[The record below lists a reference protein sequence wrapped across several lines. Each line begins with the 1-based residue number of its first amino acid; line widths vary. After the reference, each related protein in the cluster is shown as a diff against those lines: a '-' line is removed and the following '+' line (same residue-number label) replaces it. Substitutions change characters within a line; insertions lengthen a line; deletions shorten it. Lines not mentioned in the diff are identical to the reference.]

1 MIEVRELS
9 KSFGDVRAVDGV
21 SFRAENGRIT
31 GLLGPNGAGK
41 STTLRI
47 LCSVMKPDG
56 GTALVDG
63 CDVVESS
70 LVARRRL
77 GALTSSSELYPRLT
91 ARENIRYYG
100 KLHGLSHKTL
110 RTEVDRLIDQLE
122 IEGFADRR
130 AKSLAAGER
139 LRVALARVL
148 IHSPRN
154 VLLFNPTEGL
164 DVTGTRAL
172 REIIRRLRDQGVCV
186 LLSSH
191 RMQQVAELCDEIV
204 LLARGRV
211 VAEGTLEEICGTTGA
226 PELEEALVKAIS
238 REEIH

>member
-21 SFRAENGRIT
+21 SFRAESGRIT

-41 STTLRI
+41 ATTLRI
-47 LCSVMKPDG
+47 LCSVVKPDG

-70 LVARRRL
+70 LEARHRL
-77 GALTSSSELYPRLT
+77 GALTGSSELYPRLT

-100 KLHGLSHKTL
+100 KLHGLSRKTL

-122 IEGFADRR
+122 IAGFADRR
-130 AKSLAAGER
+130 ARSLSAGER
-139 LRVALARVL
+139 VRVALARAL

-164 DVTGTRAL
+164 DVSGTRAL
-172 REIIRRLRDQGVCV
+172 QKIIRRLREQGVCV

-211 VAEGTLEEICGTTGA
+211 VA
-226 PELEEALVKAIS
+226 
-238 REEIH
+238 